1 MYQSIIIVPSL
12 MQMVAT
18 LGLILSGVIVADD
31 ILKMKHSR
39 SGSSTVSEMMGIVT
53 HWLVVDCDS

>member
-18 LGLILSGVIVADD
+18 LGLILSVVFVANDT
-31 ILKMKHSR
+31 LKMKHSR

-53 HWLVVDCDS
+53 HWLVVKCES

>member
-1 MYQSIIIVPSL
+1 MQIVAS
-12 MQMVAT
+12 VGA
-18 LGLILSGVIVADD
+18 ILSCEFDDTDD

-39 SGSSTVSEMMGIVT
+39 SGSSTVSEMMGIVM